1 MDEDRGR
8 RVTAAFSEFFAP
20 PPPGDAAYQTGDP
33 GRPGGERAG
42 RPGHADPGAA
52 AVALFHQ
59 VAGSV
64 PAYRD
69 FLARNGTDPAAV
81 RTLADFQ
88 RLPLTTKENYQ
99 RRYPLPQ
106 LCRDGRLEGCDMIAV
121 SSGSSGQPAYW
132 PRSLTDELAVAAR
145 FEQVFRDSFAADRQ
159 RTLAVVCFPLGTW
172 VGGLYTAA
180 CCRHLAA
187 KGYPITVVAP
197 GNDVDEILRV
207 VPGLAPE
214 FDQTVLLGYPPFLKG
229 VIDTGRARG
238 LDWSPYAIKL
248 VLAGEVFSEEWRDLV
263 AERAGMRRPAYDSAA
278 LYGTADAGVLG
289 NETALSVT
297 IRRFLAAH
305 PQAAHALFGGSRL
318 PTLVQYDPFHRFF
331 EALAGEEPGE
341 KPGDKQC
348 TLLFSGDSG
357 VPLIRYHI
365 ADEGGLVGYDDML
378 AFCAQYGFDPLAVG
392 LDRGVHQMPFAYVF
406 GRSHFTVSYF
416 GANIYPENVTVG
428 LEQPEVS
435 GWVTGK
441 FVLEVLEDANRD
453 RYLAVTVELAPGEP
467 ATPERA
473 RLTADAVL
481 AQLRRL
487 NSEFAHYVPE
497 GRQAP
502 QVRLL
507 PTGDPDYFPPGVK
520 HRYTRGP
527 GQPPR

>member
-1 MDEDRGR
+1 MDERRGR
-8 RVTAAFSEFFAP
+8 QVAAAFSEFVAQP
-20 PPPGDAAYQTGDP
+20 PAGESSYHAGGLGQPDDA
-33 GRPGGERAG
+33 ERAG
-42 RPGHADPGAA
+42 RRGHTDPGAA
-52 AVALFHQ
+52 AVALFHR

-69 FLARNGTDPAAV
+69 FLGRNGVDPAAV
-81 RTLADFQ
+81 RTAADFE

-121 SSGSSGQPAYW
+121 SSGSTGQPAYW
-132 PRSLTDELAVAAR
+132 PRFVTDELAVTAR
-145 FEQVFRDSFAADRQ
+145 FEQVFHDSFAADRR

-172 VGGLYTAA
+172 VGGLYTCA

-197 GNDVDEILRV
+197 GNDLDEILRV
-207 VPGLAPE
+207 VPELAPQ
-214 FDQTVLLGYPPFLKG
+214 FDQTVLLGYPPFLKA

-238 LDWSPYAIKL
+238 LDWSPYKIKL

-263 AERAGMRRPAYDSAA
+263 AERAGMARPAYDSAA

-297 IRRFLAAH
+297 IRRFLAAS
-305 PQAAHALFGGSRL
+305 PQAAQALFGEPRL
-318 PTLVQYDPFHRFF
+318 PTLVQYDPYQRFF
-331 EALAGEEPGE
+331 ETHEG
-341 KPGDKQC
+341 
-348 TLLFSGDSG
+348 TLVFSGDNG
-357 VPLIRYHI
+357 IPLIRYHI
-365 ADEGGLVGYDDML
+365 ADEGGVVGYDDML
-378 AFCAQYGFDPLAVG
+378 AFCAEHGFDPLAAG
-392 LDRGVHQMPFAYVF
+392 LDRGVRRMPFVYVF

-441 FVLEVLEDANRD
+441 FVLEVLEDADRD
-453 RYLAVTVELAPGEP
+453 RYLAVTVELAPGEQ

-473 RLTADAVL
+473 RLAADAIVT
-481 AQLRRL
+481 QLHRL
-487 NSEFAHYVPE
+487 NSEFAHYVPRD
-497 GRQAP
+497 RQAP

-507 PTGDPDYFPPGVK
+507 PAGDPGYFLRGVK

-527 GQPPR
+527 GRPPR

>member
-1 MDEDRGR
+1 MQEERAR
-8 RVTAAFSEFFAP
+8 RAAAAFSEFIAQ
-20 PPPGDAAYQTGDP
+20 PPPGDSSGNTRGLYPADGA
-33 GRPGGERAG
+33 GGADG
-42 RPGHADPGAA
+42 TDPGAA

-64 PAYRD
+64 PAYQD
-69 FLARNGTDPAAV
+69 FLARHDVDPAAV

-88 RLPLTTKENYQ
+88 QLPLTTKANYQ
-99 RRYPLPQ
+99 RRYPLAH
-106 LCRDGRLEGCDMIAV
+106 LCRDGRLERCDMIAV
-121 SSGSSGQPAYW
+121 SSGSTGQPAYW
-132 PRSLTDELAVAAR
+132 PRFLTDELAVTAR
-145 FEQVFRDSFAADRQ
+145 FEQVFRDSFAADRW

-172 VGGLYTAA
+172 VGGLYTTA

-197 GNDVDEILRV
+197 GNDLDEILRV
-207 VPGLAPE
+207 VPDLAPE
-214 FDQTVLLGYPPFLKG
+214 FDQTVLLGYPPFLKA

-238 LDWSPYAIKL
+238 VDWSPYGIKL

-289 NETALSVT
+289 NETPLSVT
-297 IRRFLAAH
+297 IRRFLAAN
-305 PQAAHALFGGSRL
+305 PEAAQGLFGESRL
-318 PTLVQYDPFHRFF
+318 PTLVQHDPYLRFF
-331 EALAGEEPGE
+331 EAHGH
-341 KPGDKQC
+341 

-365 ADEGGLVGYDDML
+365 ADEGGIVGYDDML
-378 AFCAQYGFDPLAVG
+378 AFCARNGFDPLATG
-392 LDRGVHQMPFAYVF
+392 LDRGVHRMPFVYVF

-428 LEQPEVS
+428 LEQPGVS

-441 FVLEVLEDANRD
+441 FVLEVLEDADRD
-453 RYLAVTVELAPGEP
+453 RYLAVTAEMVPGER

-473 RLTADAVL
+473 RLAADAIVT
-481 AQLRRL
+481 QLRRL

-507 PTGDPDYFPPGVK
+507 PADDPDYFPRGVK
-520 HRYTRGP
+520 HRYTR
-527 GQPPR
+527 PPRPS